1 MNQNYAIPRPAK
13 TYREMAWQA
22 LKGIWGIAI
31 VVALVAGLL
40 SGASGGIR
48 VNLNVN
54 SNEITDLPQAF
65 EVMQDV
71 MSSPAFVTAA
81 SISSLLSL
89 VGFTSAAPFRS
100 ATRASA

>member
-1 MNQNYAIPRPAK
+1 MDQNYALPRRAK
-13 TYREMAWQA
+13 DYRQMAWQA

-40 SGASGGIR
+40 SGSGGIR

-71 MSSPAFVTAA
+71 LSSPAFVTVA
-81 SISSLLSL
+81 SISSLLGL
-89 VGFTSAAPFRS
+89 VGFVIGGPIRS